1 MNAEF
6 WWGRQKVVLFC
17 PISTTLWAESPSI
30 FLSRKIEGDCSQGK
44 LAHIW
49 FKVHILC
56 SSYLSS
62 LLCKFCL
69 HLNEQWSGQPK
80 EKKKH
85 SQIIN
90 ISFSS
95 CIILES
101 KLKFHLKIICLSTT
115 CSLVRRTTCFQP
127 GQLSNLYWLLRENNG
142 MPEGQRSTAAHTAGV
157 HTKWAVDL
165 LPTDWVE

>member
-1 MNAEF
+1 M
-6 WWGRQKVVLFC
+6 
-17 PISTTLWAESPSI
+17 
-30 FLSRKIEGDCSQGK
+30 
-44 LAHIW
+44 
-49 FKVHILC
+49 
-56 SSYLSS
+56 SS

-142 MPEGQRSTAAHTAGV
+142 MPEGQHCCTHCRCTHKMGCGPAAHWLGRIIHV
-157 HTKWAVDL
+157 CFFLSNQEPAVLNWCPQGFLTFSPTFLHWFFFPATVTFTCL
-165 LPTDWVE
+165 L